1 MKHPTKKQFQKVID
15 IMYSVLPLTFEE
27 GARLNMMETEVNCN
41 GHICG
46 TTHCFAGWFAVG
58 ALNAGLLR
66 GKIYFN
72 DGAELMARMLGFAL
86 RIDLKLWTRCNAHI
100 WGNDNGDGLFCDSAA
115 FISPHRP
122 HGAQNV
128 TDIIHH
134 LEDVQSR
141 LPG

>member
-1 MKHPTKKQFQKVID
+1 MKHPTKKQMQKVID

-27 GARLNMMETEVNCN
+27 GARLDMMEVSVNDCF
-41 GHICG
+41 HKCG
-46 TTHCFAGWFAVG
+46 TVHCFAGWFAVG
-58 ALNAGLLR
+58 ALNAGLLK
-66 GKIYFN
+66 GKIYYSV
-72 DGAELMARMLGFAL
+72 GADLMANMLGFKL
-86 RIDLKLWTRCNAHI
+86 KTDLIYWAANNEHI
-100 WGNDNGDGLFCDSAA
+100 WGNEAGDGIFSASRA
-115 FISPHRP
+115 FESPHRP